1 MIKFLFLLICFSPSV
16 VHAQLFSLP
25 EVIFEQKIP
34 KKEINEVCSDYKTR
48 MDLLANPDVYLKTQ
62 LKVEEYKILTELE
75 KDIAILTIVEDFA
88 QELKEKEIDVASKS
102 LKCTTIKD
110 DGTHASLPDLCIFL
124 MAIQNHRKELALRQE
139 NLVIY
144 TFNKHNE
151 FSDFEKAHYLKKIQ
165 TWNDQDKLIERKK

>member
-1 MIKFLFLLICFSPSV
+1 
-16 VHAQLFSLP
+16 
-25 EVIFEQKIP
+25 
-34 KKEINEVCSDYKTR
+34 
-48 MDLLANPDVYLKTQ
+48 
-62 LKVEEYKILTELE
+62 
-75 KDIAILTIVEDFA
+75 
-88 QELKEKEIDVASKS
+88 
-102 LKCTTIKD
+102 
-110 DGTHASLPDLCIFL
+110 